1 MYKKI
6 IFCCFLLMAILT
18 GCNKNNEV
26 VSYHKFKNRTWNRF
40 DIITFNLPV
49 TDINKSFDVIFF
61 ANHTKE
67 YEFDNL
73 EFNMVM
79 TTPSGEERIKEYK
92 FLIRDKT
99 GGFTGDC
106 AQDSCTSSIFL
117 KRGLRMDKKGVLRI
131 EIETLVPRVQISA
144 LLGVGI
150 RLVSTGQ

>member
-1 MYKKI
+1 MYKKFV
-6 IFCCFLLMAILT
+6 FCSFLFMLILT
-18 GCNKNNEV
+18 GCKKSDEV
-26 VSYHKFKNRTWNRF
+26 VSYHKFKDRTWNRF
-40 DIITFNLPV
+40 DIIRFDLPV
-49 TDINKSFDVIFF
+49 TDVKKPFDVIFF

-92 FLIRDKT
+92 FLIKNKT

-106 AQDSCTSSIFL
+106 SRDSCTSSIVL

-131 EIETLVPRVQISA
+131 EIETLIPRVQINA
-144 LLGVGI
+144 LLGIGI
-150 RLVSTGQ
+150 RLVRTGQ